1 MVISLK
7 KLMSQQQLLRKRV
20 LEIMTRESKSLFDI
34 AKDMKM
40 SPTTLRRW
48 LIHEKDVEFKGLS
61 KIISYLNNKELEI
74 EKTTENN
81 KKQNNL

>member
-7 KLMSQQQLLRKRV
+7 KLMAQQQLLRQRV
-20 LEIMTRESKSLFDI
+20 LEIMTRENKSLYDI

-48 LIHEKDVEFKGLS
+48 LIHEKDAEFKGLS
-61 KIISYLNNKELEI
+61 TILNYLDSKELEI
-74 EKTTENN
+74 EKTTEDY
-81 KKQNNL
+81 KKPN